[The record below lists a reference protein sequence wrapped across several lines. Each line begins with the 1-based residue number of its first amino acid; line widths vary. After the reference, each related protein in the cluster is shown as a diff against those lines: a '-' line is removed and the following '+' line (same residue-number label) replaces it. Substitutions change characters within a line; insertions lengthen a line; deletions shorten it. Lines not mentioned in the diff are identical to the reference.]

1 MVDISISASPTR
13 LIETEET
20 ATTVTLQLSEPP
32 PEGGLTVPINLSIDS
47 GAPKPLAQFN
57 LNNFDF
63 DGATLQTVPDTDTLN
78 RFTLNVTKQT
88 AKINLNVKNDNFDE
102 GTDKLTLSL
111 AESED
116 FNIASNAGSTT
127 FTILEEP
134 TNNPPEGGKNP
145 PDGGEQGE
153 QSAPTVSFDLTPD
166 SLNEEEGGN
175 LSLDFSVDGE
185 VPEDGLTLNLG
196 GEILDAVL
204 DNQFN
209 LGQAEATGLD
219 ILRPGGEGGEGS
231 EGGEGGE
238 ASEGGE
244 NGNEAFPGL
253 RADFLRY
260 PIAGEFDDV
269 QVQLNQ
275 ADASISLPVSND
287 VVAEQD
293 QSYSFSISK
302 PSNEGGEGGE
312 GSSNFT
318 IDSQASEDSFSV
330 TDGVENVDTPV
341 VSFSANKT
349 EIESGEQVTLNFT
362 VNGQVPNDGITVA
375 VDSESFRTLS
385 NILKFNEN
393 NNPVINNLEGI
404 GGFPE
409 GDVDDSGFFVNLTAQ
424 QASLTL
430 PLTQAGGEGGE
441 SSEGGEGGEGGNTSN
456 ADVNFATELVLM
468 KGHLRVANQLI
479 EAGATDQAPTHLNHP
494 QDESYTE
501 EFAQKVQQRGIDP
514 FLEELQAV
522 PQAFNQASNPANSD
536 SFQTAFDNAIAAID
550 NALNSVSGFQQ
561 QSPEF
566 ILPLIDSVLS
576 VAAEEYNASIE
587 NGEFV
592 NTEEYQDSKG
602 FLEEA
607 EILFN
612 NISDQLSSQARSTI
626 ETALNNLSDAWP
638 SATIPDSP
646 AKSPSEIS
654 NLVTSIDEAFE
665 AESESSEGGE
675 GGEGSS
681 NFTIDS
687 QASED

>member
-1 MVDISISASPTR
+1 
-13 LIETEET
+13 
-20 ATTVTLQLSEPP
+20 
-32 PEGGLTVPINLSIDS
+32 
-47 GAPKPLAQFN
+47 
-57 LNNFDF
+57 
-63 DGATLQTVPDTDTLN
+63 
-78 RFTLNVTKQT
+78 
-88 AKINLNVKNDNFDE
+88 
-102 GTDKLTLSL
+102 
-111 AESED
+111 
-116 FNIASNAGSTT
+116 
-127 FTILEEP
+127 
-134 TNNPPEGGKNP
+134 
-145 PDGGEQGE
+145 
-153 QSAPTVSFDLTPD
+153 
-166 SLNEEEGGN
+166 
-175 LSLDFSVDGE
+175 
-185 VPEDGLTLNLG
+185 
-196 GEILDAVL
+196 
-204 DNQFN
+204 
-209 LGQAEATGLD
+209 
-219 ILRPGGEGGEGS
+219 
-231 EGGEGGE
+231 
-238 ASEGGE
+238 
-244 NGNEAFPGL
+244 
-253 RADFLRY
+253 
-260 PIAGEFDDV
+260 
-269 QVQLNQ
+269 
-275 ADASISLPVSND
+275 
-287 VVAEQD
+287 
-293 QSYSFSISK
+293 
-302 PSNEGGEGGE
+302 EGGE

-536 SFQTAFDNAIAAID
+536 SFQTAFDNAIAKID

-561 QSPEF
+561 QSPKF

-587 NGEFV
+587 NGQFV

-612 NISDQLSSQARSTI
+612 NISNQLSSQARSTI

-646 AKSPSEIS
+646 VKSPSEVS
-654 NLVTSIDEAFE
+654 NLVTSIDEAVTFE
-665 AESESSEGGE
+665 
-675 GGEGSS
+675 GEGSQS
-681 NFTIDS
+681 FTFNLLDGENYGVDS
-687 QASED
+687 QANTIDLTINQADGGEQGEQGNNTQPTLTFGSTDDDVVEQLQEGQLNFTGEGEDLISTSDSGSRVYGGNGADELEVLDGGNENRLFAGAGGDFIELSLSGEGNRAYAGDGNDTLSMGSSDRAFGGNGDDIFLMQGGDNLVTGSAGAEQFWALTSTELPDTPNTITDFDAGEGDVIGIGGGITANQVSFDNETLLVDDQAVAILSGATDLSVENNVTFGNAPMA